1 MSEPTGGAVNATRDR
16 ASRIAVGT
24 AAAPTPEGDPMLPT
38 RRRPLADFRL
48 MRRTGVEQWYGE
60 VMHAWQSLHGE
71 TGSGGPPQW
80 RNLGY
85 WTDETRSMTGA
96 SRNLAV
102 KLADA
107 AGVEAGCDVLDVG
120 CGPGESTYLLQQRL
134 ASDGAAR
141 GRLVGMDI
149 TQRHVDMALARRT
162 GDSPEFVRGDATD
175 VPFPAESFDRVLA
188 LECAFHF
195 PDRRA
200 FFAEALRVLRPGG
213 RVGLADVVP
222 TASADAMRR
231 RTRRLL
237 PGPLRS
243 RLDRYIGDVTK
254 TPPVN
259 LVPAREYAGQL
270 RSAGFTDVTVEDI
283 SERVFP
289 HFARHWERVSRS
301 DRPEKILRRDA
312 DLVTA
317 DARAKAWRRQMDM
330 FVSSWR
336 MSEYLIVT
344 ARKPKSA

>member
-1 MSEPTGGAVNATRDR
+1 
-16 ASRIAVGT
+16 
-24 AAAPTPEGDPMLPT
+24 MLPT

-149 TQRHVDMALARRT
+149 TSGTFDMALARRT
-162 GDSPEFVRGDATD
+162 GDSPEFVHGDATD

-243 RLDRYIGDVTK
+243 RLDRYIGDVMK
-254 TPPVN
+254 DSAGEPSARPRVRRPAAFGGLHRRDRRGHQRASLPP
-259 LVPAREYAGQL
+259 LRPALGAGQPVGP
-270 RSAGFTDVTVEDI
+270 SGED
-283 SERVFP
+283 P
-289 HFARHWERVSRS
+289 AS
-301 DRPEKILRRDA
+301 DRRPRHRRP
-312 DLVTA
+312 
-317 DARAKAWRRQMDM
+317 ARAKAWRRQMDM